1 MSHCSELIRNQTL
14 KFLSKTL
21 PILKA
26 DDTLPKV
33 TQVIENDLID
43 NNGVN
48 GPNQIKRTFEED
60 SDVGHDLSDDVATPQ
75 QPPAPVFE
83 KAEEEQDEAKS
94 RSKRD
99 TGRARRFCEGGG
111 VFCTLYR
118 ALQGESLTS
127 QLTAE
132 RREETVAPQPPPTYH
147 GPPSKN
153 LIIHNFL
160 IEFSEFYVHYSIL
173 VCSSMPS

>member
-1 MSHCSELIRNQTL
+1 M

-43 NNGVN
+43 
-48 GPNQIKRTFEED
+48 GPNQIKRTFD
-60 SDVGHDLSDDVATPQ
+60 DDTDGHDLSEDPTVE
-75 QPPAPVFE
+75 QPIE
-83 KAEEEQDEAKS
+83 NEAKS

-99 TGRARRFCEGGG
+99 INESGRARRFCEGGG

-118 ALQGESLTS
+118 ALQGESITN

-132 RREETVAPQPPPTYH
+132 RREETVTPQQSQTYH
-147 GPPSKN
+147 GPPSKYYFT
-153 LIIHNFL
+153 IRID
-160 IEFSEFYVHYSIL
+160 EF
-173 VCSSMPS
+173 

>member
-1 MSHCSELIRNQTL
+1 MWWTKYIHCKFSRKLSKSRCVIIITSLISFCSELIRNQTL

-33 TQVIENDLID
+33 TQVIENDLIE
-43 NNGVN
+43 N
-48 GPNQIKRTFEED
+48 GPNQIKRTFEDD
-60 SDVGHDLSDDVATPQ
+60 SDGHDLSDDTVADVPQ
-75 QPPAPVFE
+75 PN
-83 KAEEEQDEAKS
+83 EEEVKS

-118 ALQGESLTS
+118 ALQGESITN

-132 RREETVAPQPPPTYH
+132 RREETVPQQQPPAYH
-147 GPPSKN
+147 GPPSE
-153 LIIHNFL
+153 NFL
-160 IEFSEFYVHYSIL
+160 IWA
-173 VCSSMPS
+173 

>member
-43 NNGVN
+43 NGVN

-60 SDVGHDLSDDVATPQ
+60 SDVGHDLSDDVAQPQ

-147 GPPSKN
+147 GPPSKY
-153 LIIHNFL
+153 LITQQLRSNSVSFMCI
-160 IEFSEFYVHYSIL
+160 YSIL
-173 VCSSMPS
+173 VCSSMSG

>member
-1 MSHCSELIRNQTL
+1 MLSLEFFIIDFFLVCLLHLSSELIRNQTL

-33 TQVIENDLID
+33 TQVIENDLIE
-43 NNGVN
+43 NG
-48 GPNQIKRTFEED
+48 GGANQIKRTFEDD
-60 SDVGHDLSDDVATPQ
+60 SDGHDLSDDIAVPQ
-75 QPPAPVFE
+75 QPI
-83 KAEEEQDEAKS
+83 AEEEAKS

-132 RREETVAPQPPPTYH
+132 RREETVTQQQQPTYH
-147 GPPSKN
+147 GPPSK
-153 LIIHNFL
+153 
-160 IEFSEFYVHYSIL
+160 Y
-173 VCSSMPS
+173 

>member
-1 MSHCSELIRNQTL
+1 MCCCSELIRNQTL

-43 NNGVN
+43 SVN

-60 SDVGHDLSDDVATPQ
+60 SDVGHDLSDDVP
-75 QPPAPVFE
+75 PSLSPAPVVE
-83 KAEEEQDEAKS
+83 KTDEGDEEAKS

-99 TGRARRFCEGGG
+99 TAGRARRFCEGGG

-132 RREETVAPQPPPTYH
+132 RREETVPPLQPPQTYH
-147 GPPSKN
+147 GPPSKY
-153 LIIHNFL
+153 II
-160 IEFSEFYVHYSIL
+160 III
-173 VCSSMPS
+173 